1 MSEQLLTQ
9 LEEKI
14 DNAIE
19 NIELLRLQ
27 VEELEEKNA
36 KLQNENATFKTRQS
50 QWEQG
55 LTKLLNKLDDI
66 SHESIVQV
74 EKNKVEY
81 LEEEVEALA

>member
-27 VEELEEKNA
+27 IEELEEKN
-36 KLQNENATFKTRQS
+36 
-50 QWEQG
+50 
-55 LTKLLNKLDDI
+55 I
-66 SHESIVQV
+66 SHESHVQI
-74 EKNKVEY
+74 EKNKVVEY
-81 LEEEVEALA
+81 FEEEVEALA

>member
-9 LEEKI
+9 LEKKI

-27 VEELEEKNA
+27 IEELEEKNA
-36 KLQNENATFKTRQS
+36 KLQDENATFKSRQS

-55 LTKLLNKLDDI
+55 LTKLLHKLDDAN
-66 SHESIVQV
+66 STQGQAGKSQA
-74 EKNKVEY
+74 EY
-81 LEEEVEALA
+81 LEEAVDALV